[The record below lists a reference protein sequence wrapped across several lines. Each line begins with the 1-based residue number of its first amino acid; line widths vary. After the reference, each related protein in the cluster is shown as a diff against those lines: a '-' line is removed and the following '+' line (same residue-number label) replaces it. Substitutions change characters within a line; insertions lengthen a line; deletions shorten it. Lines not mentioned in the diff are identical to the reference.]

1 MQPDRD
7 IEYIRE
13 CLAPGIEAAPLVPL
27 FLPIQ
32 PVRDAT
38 PFYRVDCAL
47 RKRDGSLISSAFI
60 RTVAGRQS
68 AFRARSGELEC
79 WLLDRCLQLATELKA
94 AGRPDRLCF
103 WLTPGSGYDVL
114 VARLLSLA
122 SPDSPVPVAV
132 GIRSSFH
139 VTSDACAAVSLA
151 ARGAGMKVLVGCYEL
166 ADCDGRALAELC
178 PAFVEVPAESL
189 LSVTAHQAS
198 DWIERLHARGTEVIA
213 VGIESSQQLVRLL
226 DAGIDYFSGRFFA
239 SEATDM
245 SFDFGG

>member
-13 CLAPGIEAAPLVPL
+13 CLASGIEAAPLVPL

-47 RKRDGSLISSAFI
+47 RKRDGSLISSANI
-60 RTVAGRQS
+60 RIVASRQS
-68 AFRARSGELEC
+68 ALRARSGELEC
-79 WLLDRCLQLATELKA
+79 WLLDRCLQLATESMA
-94 AGRPDRLCF
+94 AGRPDRLYF
-103 WLTPGSGYDVL
+103 WLTPGSGYDAL

-151 ARGAGMKVLVGCYEL
+151 ARGAGMKILVGCYEL

-189 LSVTAHQAS
+189 LSGVMDQAR
-198 DWIERLHARGTEVIA
+198 DWIETLHARGTEVIA

-239 SEATDM
+239 SEETDM